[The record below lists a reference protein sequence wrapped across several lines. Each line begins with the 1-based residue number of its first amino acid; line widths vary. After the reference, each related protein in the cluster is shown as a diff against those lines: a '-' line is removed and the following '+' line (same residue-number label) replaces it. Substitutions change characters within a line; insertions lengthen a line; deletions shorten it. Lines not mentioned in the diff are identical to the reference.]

1 MLKNREGNAPSH
13 ISSNFWDALLLDTV
27 KPRTWK
33 DLGDSAFLSIMCC
46 FSNISN
52 SRQLYPS
59 GQEISKQEH
68 KVSQSV
74 QVIKTSWIW

>member
-1 MLKNREGNAPSH
+1 MLKNKERNAPSH
-13 ISSNFWDALLLDTV
+13 ISSNFWDALSLDTV

-52 SRQLYPS
+52 SR
-59 GQEISKQEH
+59 
-68 KVSQSV
+68 
-74 QVIKTSWIW
+74 